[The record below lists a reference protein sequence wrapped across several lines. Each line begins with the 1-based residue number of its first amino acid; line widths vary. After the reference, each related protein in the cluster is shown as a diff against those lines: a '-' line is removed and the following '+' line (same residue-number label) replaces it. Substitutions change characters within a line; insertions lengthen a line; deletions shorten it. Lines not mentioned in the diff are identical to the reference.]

1 MSEIYNDVA
10 SNQLLGCFIKDNT
23 LIKSGKYK
31 LEKEDFSPNEIIHKP
46 LFVTLYNL
54 SNRKCYSPTF
64 LDIMQYME
72 KDEAIYNSFVEQV
85 DAEEYINTILD
96 LAELDNIDYYYDSV
110 RKMSLLREIQKDGD
124 SLLPFWDID
133 QSTEKNLAN
142 VEKFTMEDI
151 LSEMESRFLEK
162 KRKYSKDDEDTKR
175 KKAGYNGIEI
185 FHSFKKKSRIQAQ
198 FEGKYETTLFGGFN
212 RKQLYIRSS
221 DTSGG
226 KSRSIVGDIASVTL
240 KELYDTNQ
248 NKWIENPNGGHS
260 ALYIGAEMDLDE
272 EVDPLFDAYASG
284 IESSIITEGLTT
296 AEEDLIIERA
306 IRNKQEQN
314 LYLTDMPS
322 FNIEKIRRE
331 VAYYKKHCNIE
342 YLGFDYILINNSM
355 VKEFVNERGKG
366 IAMRGDEIL
375 LELSKSLKDICKEF
389 DIGIIT
395 ATQVNADIKDF
406 HNRDYQVLRGGKSI
420 SDKATGGSI
429 AMPITDGEYK
439 LIEPII
445 SSMKREKKL
454 RFDFG
459 SNPLDK
465 QSLFVETIYKSRFSR
480 YPKECK
486 IFYLYNLGT
495 MRRQELFVTN
505 KDFQPIK
512 VKMHEY

>member
-1 MSEIYNDVA
+1 MSEIYNDTAV
-10 SNQLLGCFIKDNT
+10 NQILGCFINDNT
-23 LIKSGKYK
+23 LIKSTKYK
-31 LEKEDFSPNEIIHKP
+31 LDKNDFKIKIHEI
-46 LFVTLYNL
+46 LFVALYNL
-54 SNRKCYSPTF
+54 SNRRCNSPTY
-64 LDIMQYME
+64 LDIITMIKNNE
-72 KDEAIYNSFVEQV
+72 SAYNTFMREIDNPES
-85 DAEEYINTILD
+85 YIDTIKN
-96 LAELDNIDYYYDSV
+96 LADIENIDYYYDSV
-110 RKMSLLREIQKDGD
+110 RKMSLLRDIYDEGD
-124 SLLPFWDID
+124 NLLPFWDID
-133 QSTEKNLAN
+133 KSDEKNLSN
-142 VEKFTMEDI
+142 IENFTVDDI
-151 LSEMESRFLEK
+151 LRELESRMLDK
-162 KRKYSKDDEDTKR
+162 RRKYSKDDEDTKR

-212 RKQLYIRSS
+212 KKQLYIRSS

-240 KELYDTNQ
+240 RELYDKEQ
-248 NKWIENPNGGHS
+248 GRWMENLNGGHS

-272 EVDPLFDAYASG
+272 EVDPLFDAYASDV
-284 IESSIITEGLTT
+284 ESSIITDGLTT
-296 AEEDLIIERA
+296 EKEDLIIERA
-306 IRNKQEQN
+306 IKNKFEQD

-342 YLGFDYILINNSM
+342 YLGFDYMLLNNAM

-366 IAMRGDEIL
+366 VAMRGDEIL

-395 ATQVNADIKDF
+395 ATQTNADIKDF
-406 HNRDYQVLRGGKSI
+406 RMRDYQVLRGGKAVA
-420 SDKATGGSI
+420 DKATGGSI

-439 LIEPII
+439 LVEPII
-445 SSMKREKKL
+445 NKLIKERKL

-459 SNPLDK
+459 SDPMDK

-486 IFYLYNLGT
+486 IFYIYNLGT
-495 MRRQELFVTN
+495 MRKKELFVTN
-505 KDFQPIK
+505 KDFQPIN
-512 VKMHEY
+512 VKKHEY